1 MKPIV
6 EYKERNKDWTPL
18 DWSIWGQLY
27 KEENLYSAPTG
38 SRFRFIWT
46 EPSSFLLA
54 RRYKKFKVTVHCDF
68 KLNKFMNYKIS
79 MQGVDHRDQLSVND
93 ITKGIWLTM
102 FEDYDYNPVRL
113 LIKSPVVSDLK
124 YGTINDSKQQYD
136 ESDFTKTQIN
146 DVVKVLQALEYLEF
160 VDFFDGDKPLRHM
173 VVKNIYNK
181 YADYQSFWNKYN
193 ETDHDKSRESDFVTE
208 LKAQAD
214 KLKTPLFRNK
224 FLDRS
229 NKKYV
234 GNRGGKLT
242 DEGVQVL
249 FDWVHKTNQSLD
261 LLDSVKYEA

>member
-6 EYKERNKDWTPL
+6 EYKERGKDWTPL
-18 DWSIWGQLY
+18 DWSIWGRLY

-46 EPSSFLLA
+46 EPASFLLA
-54 RRYKKFKVTVHCDF
+54 RRNEKFKVTVHCDF
-68 KLNKFMNYKIS
+68 KLNKFKNYKVS
-79 MQGVDHRDQLSVND
+79 MQGVDHRDELSITD
-93 ITKGIWLTM
+93 ITTGIWLTM
-102 FEDYDYNPVRL
+102 FEDYDYNPIRL
-113 LIKSPVVSDLK
+113 LIKSPVVPAFK
-124 YGTINDSKQQYD
+124 YGNPINHSPQQQYD

-146 DVVKVLQALEYLEF
+146 DVVKVLQALEYLGI
-160 VDFFDGDKPLRHM
+160 VDFFNGRNPLRQM

-181 YADYQSFWNKYN
+181 YTDYISFWDKY
-193 ETDHDKSRESDFVTE
+193 HDSTE
-208 LKAQAD
+208 FADEVKKQAD
-214 KLKTPLFRNK
+214 KLKTPLYRNK

-242 DEGVQVL
+242 NEGEEVL
-249 FDWVHKTNQSLD
+249 IDWLLKTNQSLD

>member
-1 MKPIV
+1 MKPTV
-6 EYKERNKDWTPL
+6 EYKERGKDWTPL

-54 RRYKKFKVTVHCDF
+54 RRNKKFKVTVHCDF
-68 KLNKFMNYKIS
+68 KLNKFMNYKVS
-79 MQGVDHRDQLSVND
+79 MQGVDHRDELSITD
-93 ITKGIWLTM
+93 ITTGIWLTM
-102 FEDYDYNPVRL
+102 FEDYDYNPIRL
-113 LIKSPVVSDLK
+113 LIKSPVVPVHPLMTGLK
-124 YGTINDSKQQYD
+124 LPKPIHPPAEYD

-146 DVVKVLQALEYLEF
+146 DVMKVLQALEYLEI
-160 VDFFDGDKPLRHM
+160 VDFFNGRNPLRQM

-181 YADYQSFWNKYN
+181 YTDYLSFWAKY
-193 ETDHDKSRESDFVTE
+193 DDSTE
-208 LKAQAD
+208 FADEIKKQAD

>member
-1 MKPIV
+1 MKPTV
-6 EYKERNKDWTPL
+6 EYKERGKDWTPL
-18 DWSIWGQLY
+18 DWSIWGRLY
-27 KEENLYSAPTG
+27 KEENSYSAPTG

-46 EPSSFLLA
+46 EPASFLLA

-68 KLNKFMNYKIS
+68 KLNKFMNYKVS
-79 MQGVDHRDQLSVND
+79 MQGVDHRDDLSMTD
-93 ITKGIWLTM
+93 ITTGIWLTM
-102 FEDYDYNPVRL
+102 FEDYDYNPIRL
-113 LIKSPVVSDLK
+113 LIKPPVLSDQ
-124 YGTINDSKQQYD
+124 QQYD
-136 ESDFTKTQIN
+136 ELGFTKTQIN
-146 DVVKVLQALEYLEF
+146 DVMKVLQALEYLEI
-160 VDFFDGDKPLRHM
+160 VDFFNGRNPLRQM

-181 YADYQSFWNKYN
+181 YTDYISFWDKYN
-193 ETDHDKSRESDFVTE
+193 DSTE
-208 LKAQAD
+208 FADEIKKQAD
-214 KLKTPLFRNK
+214 KLKTPLYRNK

>member
-6 EYKERNKDWTPL
+6 EYKERGKDWTPL
-18 DWSIWGQLY
+18 DWSIWGRLY

-46 EPSSFLLA
+46 EPASFLLA
-54 RRYKKFKVTVHCDF
+54 RRNEKFKVTVHCDF
-68 KLNKFMNYKIS
+68 KLNKFKNYKVS
-79 MQGVDHRDQLSVND
+79 MQGVDHRDELSMTD
-93 ITKGIWLTM
+93 ITTGIWLTM
-102 FEDYDYNPVRL
+102 FEDYDYNPIRL
-113 LIKSPVVSDLK
+113 LIKPPVISDQ
-124 YGTINDSKQQYD
+124 QQYD
-136 ESDFTKTQIN
+136 ELGFTKTQIN
-146 DVVKVLQALEYLEF
+146 DVMKVLQALEYLEI
-160 VDFFDGDKPLRHM
+160 VDFFNGRNPLRQM
-173 VVKNIYNK
+173 VVKDIYNK
-181 YADYQSFWNKYN
+181 YADYQSFWDKYHDSN
-193 ETDHDKSRESDFVTE
+193 EVAEKV
-208 LKAQAD
+208 KWQAS
-214 KLKTPLFRNK
+214 KLKTPLYRNK